1 MVTLYKRE
9 TWRFLKVWNQT
20 LVAPMI
26 TTTIFLAIFALALG
40 GSARMI
46 HGMHFVDFIAP
57 GLIMMA
63 MVQNAF
69 ANTSSSFMIAKLQGV
84 IIDWLTPPFSAA
96 ELTIGFMMG
105 GITRG
110 LMVGCTVAFAMS
122 LFVHIGVVSVGYMLF
137 FAVAASMML
146 SLLGII
152 TGIFGNTP
160 DQVSAITNFVV
171 TPLSFLSGTFYS
183 VQDLPPFF
191 QHISHANPFFYMI
204 DGFRFALTG
213 SSDTNPMLGVV
224 VLSGANLVLFAIAH
238 RMFARGWRLK
248 S

>member
-1 MVTLYKRE
+1 
-9 TWRFLKVWNQT
+9 
-20 LVAPMI
+20 
-26 TTTIFLAIFALALG
+26 
-40 GSARMI
+40 
-46 HGMHFVDFIAP
+46 
-57 GLIMMA
+57 
-63 MVQNAF
+63 
-69 ANTSSSFMIAKLQGV
+69 
-84 IIDWLTPPFSAA
+84 
-96 ELTIGFMMG
+96 
-105 GITRG
+105 
-110 LMVGCTVAFAMS
+110 
-122 LFVHIGVVSVGYMLF
+122 
-137 FAVAASMML
+137 ML